1 MKLPKITLPTFSRE
15 DMKRRA
21 KNYLGAL
28 AIFLIDYLAPIIVI
42 TSIGIAAK
50 LEGATY
56 LIYLVSAFTVYW
68 SWDNKIKRKTNL
80 DITAKMTFV
89 IPEGMDPEDIADL
102 IRLNGNTLKVVGGK
116 E

>member
-1 MKLPKITLPTFSRE
+1 MKFPKIPLPAFSRE

-28 AIFLIDYLAPIIVI
+28 IVFLIDYVAPIVVI
-42 TSIGIAAK
+42 TAIGIAAK
-50 LEGATY
+50 LEGVTY
-56 LIYLVSAFTVYW
+56 LIYLVSAGIVYW
-68 SWDNKIKRKTNL
+68 SLDSKIKRKTNL
-80 DITAKMTFV
+80 DITLNIV

-102 IRLNGNTLKVVGGK
+102 IRLNRNTLKAVEGK